1 MSKRNKIRVAL
12 GSLLT
17 LVIVAACVTVY
28 QSGNDG
34 TPNEKELVQKEDFTD
49 ETEVREQKKN
59 EEAEEGKEDIQEET
73 QNVTT
78 SQVEGT
84 RTTEENPE
92 VQEEVPTEA
101 ESQEIEETIADQP
114 LAAAQP
120 EMNFTESS
128 LMQWPVEGQIVLDYD
143 MDHTIYFPT
152 LNVYKY
158 SPAIAVSSEVNTPV
172 AAAANGKVLSITNN
186 EETGLTM
193 TMDLGNGYQA
203 IYGQLKDLTFQ
214 TDDYVEAGTAI
225 GYVSE
230 PTKYYAKEGANLY
243 FAMKKDGTSLD
254 PLQYLP

>member
-59 EEAEEGKEDIQEET
+59 EEAEEGKEDIQEAT

-120 EMNFTESS
+120 EINFSS
-128 LMQWPVEGQIVLDYD
+128 I
-143 MDHTIYFPT
+143 
-152 LNVYKY
+152 K
-158 SPAIAVSSEVNTPV
+158 
-172 AAAANGKVLSITNN
+172 
-186 EETGLTM
+186 
-193 TMDLGNGYQA
+193 
-203 IYGQLKDLTFQ
+203 
-214 TDDYVEAGTAI
+214 
-225 GYVSE
+225 
-230 PTKYYAKEGANLY
+230 
-243 FAMKKDGTSLD
+243 
-254 PLQYLP
+254 